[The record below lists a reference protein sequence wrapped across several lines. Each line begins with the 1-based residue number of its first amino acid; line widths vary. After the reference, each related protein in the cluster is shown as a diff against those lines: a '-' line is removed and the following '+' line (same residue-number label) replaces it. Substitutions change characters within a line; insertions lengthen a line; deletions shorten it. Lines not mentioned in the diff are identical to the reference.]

1 MMKVIVSEP
10 TRAYVFGTEEEM
22 QKLRKLLTYTNTSA
36 QFQYRKLLKNRW
48 WKNRDPDGWSKA
60 CDDLKS
66 KIKSVLVFNSPEGTF
81 VRPASLPY
89 LKPHFSNLSTNTIVK
104 VSFPKPRPFPW
115 RNPLPFALYP
125 YQNDSVN
132 KLISVG
138 HGNVQL
144 CTGAGKSA
152 IILKIARD
160 LGLKTVIAVPSVSVF
175 NEMLKNFEHHFG
187 KSSVGALGDGKK
199 RLGKLFT
206 VAISNSLRNLKPGSA
221 EYDEMANAHVLLV
234 DESHLWGADT
244 LEDLCHS
251 LFDKTPYR
259 MFFSGTQTRGDGT
272 EVLLQSIIGETVCT
286 LTTEDAVNNSY
297 ICDHDFTIIKVPTER
312 PSYNSGDPIDMKR
325 KHLLENQNVAKL
337 YAKIANSSAK
347 IKGESTLIL
356 VEEIHQIASLVKLL
370 EVPYAYAHG
379 NTGSKS
385 ELSDLGLEKCDA
397 EDSVEKFNR
406 GEVKVLIGTSCIS
419 TGTNIYPTHN
429 TCNWQGGSSEIK
441 TKQGT
446 VGRSVR
452 HLKNSRYEKFHDVP
466 KLKTRIYDVDVVGV
480 PAPVKNNGSSGISDL
495 KRQLIDRIDCYR
507 DSGTQIRYL
516 G

>member
-1 MMKVIVSEP
+1 MKVIISDP
-10 TRAYVFGTEEEM
+10 TKAYVSGTDEEVY
-22 QKLRKLLTYTNTSA
+22 KLKKLLTYTNTSA
-36 QFQYRKLLKNRW
+36 QFQYRKILKNRW
-48 WKNRDPDGWSKA
+48 WKNRDPDGWAKA
-60 CDDLKS
+60 CEDLKC
-66 KIKSVLVFNSPEGTF
+66 KIKSVLVFEDSNGIF
-81 VRPASLPY
+81 VRPASLSYLEPY
-89 LKPHFSNLSTNTIVK
+89 FSDMSQNTVVK
-104 VSFPKPRPFPW
+104 VSFPNPRPFPW
-115 RNPLPFALYP
+115 HNPLPFILHP
-125 YQNDSVN
+125 YQDESIKN
-132 KLISVG
+132 LISVK

-160 LGLKTVIAVPSVSVF
+160 LGLKTVVAVPSVSIF

-206 VAISNSLRNLKPGSA
+206 VAISNSLRNLSSESA
-221 EYDEMANAHVLLV
+221 EYKEIASADVLLV

-244 LEDLCHS
+244 LEELCHS
-251 LFDKTPYR
+251 LFCKTPYR
-259 MFFSGTQTRGDGT
+259 MFFSGTQTRSNGT
-272 EVLLQSIIGETVCT
+272 EVLLQSIIGKTVCT
-286 LTTEDAVNNSY
+286 LTTEDAVKKRY
-297 ICDHDFTIIKVPTER
+297 VCDHDFTIIKVPTQR
-312 PSYNSGDPIDMKR
+312 PSYSSDDPIDMKR
-325 KHLLENQNVAKL
+325 KHLLNNENVAIL

-347 IKGESTLIL
+347 VKGESTLVL
-356 VEEIHQIASLVKLL
+356 VEEIHQIALIAKFL

-379 NTGSKS
+379 NTGNKS
-385 ELSDLGLEKCDA
+385 ELSDLGLSKSNA
-397 EDSVEKFNR
+397 EEAVEKFNK

-446 VGRSVR
+446 IGRSVR
-452 HLKNSRYEKFHDVP
+452 HLKGSKYEKFHSIP
-466 KLKTRIYDVDVVGV
+466 KMKTKIYDVDVIGV
-480 PAPVKNNGSSGISDL
+480 PAPTNKDGSTGISDL

-507 DSGTQIRYL
+507 DSGTQIRYI